1 MSDVLVIFQGPDHYI
16 SPNYYPS
23 KQVHGEVVPTW
34 NYIAVH
40 IRGKL
45 EWIDDVH
52 WLESFLSEFTDHHE
66 ASQNKPWKF
75 SDTPESY
82 RAKMLSAIVGCKI
95 EIESIQAKWKVS
107 QNRDVAD
114 RDGVVQA
121 LDSLHNDR
129 SHEIAQ
135 AIRQRS
141 TANSRTS

>member
-1 MSDVLVIFQGPDHYI
+1 
-16 SPNYYPS
+16 
-23 KQVHGEVVPTW
+23 
-34 NYIAVH
+34 
-40 IRGKL
+40 
-45 EWIDDVH
+45 
-52 WLESFLSEFTDHHE
+52 
-66 ASQNKPWKF
+66 
-75 SDTPESY
+75 
-82 RAKMLSAIVGCKI
+82 MLSAIVGCKI